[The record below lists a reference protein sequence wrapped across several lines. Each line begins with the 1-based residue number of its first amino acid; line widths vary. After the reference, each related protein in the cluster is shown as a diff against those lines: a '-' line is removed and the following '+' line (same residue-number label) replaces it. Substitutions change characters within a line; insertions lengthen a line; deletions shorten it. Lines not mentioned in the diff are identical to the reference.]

1 MNTVIKSVQAEPFKF
16 SKKIGSTVYRV
27 TAHYN
32 QKSKETAED
41 KVFRLISSEA
51 KNLA

>member
-1 MNTVIKSVQAEPFKF
+1 MKSTTKTVQAEPFTF

-32 QKSKETAED
+32 QKSKETVED
-41 KVFRLISSEA
+41 KICRLLASEA
-51 KNLA
+51 RNLA

>member
-1 MNTVIKSVQAEPFKF
+1 MKSVNKSANAEPFKF
-16 SKKIGSTVYRV
+16 SKKIGSTVYCV

-41 KVFRLISSEA
+41 KMFRLIESA
-51 KNLA
+51 ARNLA